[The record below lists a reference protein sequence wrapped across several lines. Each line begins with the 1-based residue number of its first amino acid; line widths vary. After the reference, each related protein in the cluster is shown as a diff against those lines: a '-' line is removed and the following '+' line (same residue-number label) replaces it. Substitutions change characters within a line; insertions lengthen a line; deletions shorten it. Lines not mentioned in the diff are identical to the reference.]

1 MPVETLPDLSLINLA
16 EAIFLEC
23 NIQSGDGQDTNVVH
37 RVSGFTPAQ
46 VRIHFKFG
54 IKEKQFG
61 FVFHINCQA
70 VDEAGNPAGVTGQF
84 KIHLRFEIE
93 NLHQLLTKV
102 GDSDFPNGPLTH
114 ALLGAAYSTVR
125 GMVLSK
131 VSDTALQGLS
141 LPLRSVQSLFE
152 ETLAHE
158 SDEKPPVTV
167 RRKRKKPVE

>member
-1 MPVETLPDLSLINLA
+1 MATETLPDLSLINLV

-23 NIQSGDGQDTNVVH
+23 NIQAKDGQDTDVVH
-37 RVSGFTPAQ
+37 RVSGFAPVQ

-54 IKEKQFG
+54 IEKKQFG
-61 FVFHINCQA
+61 FIFHIACQA
-70 VDEAGNPAGVTGQF
+70 VDKAGEPAGVTGQF

-93 NLHQLLTKV
+93 NLDQLLMKV

-125 GMVLSK
+125 GMILSK
-131 VSDTALQGLS
+131 VSDTVLQGLS

-158 SDEKPPVTV
+158 SDNSPPKAVHR
-167 RRKRKKPVE
+167 RRKKLIK

>member
-1 MPVETLPDLSLINLA
+1 MPAETSPDLSLINLA

-23 NIQSGDGQDTNVVH
+23 NIQSGDGQDTDVVH
-37 RVSGFTPAQ
+37 RVNGFTPAE
-46 VRIHFKFG
+46 VRIDFKFG
-54 IKEKQFG
+54 IKKKQLG

-93 NLHQLLTKV
+93 NLHQLLIKV
-102 GDSDFPNGPLTH
+102 GESDFPNGPLSY

-152 ETLAHE
+152 ETRAHE
-158 SDEKPPVTV
+158 SDEKPSAS
-167 RRKRKKPVE
+167 RRKRKKSVE